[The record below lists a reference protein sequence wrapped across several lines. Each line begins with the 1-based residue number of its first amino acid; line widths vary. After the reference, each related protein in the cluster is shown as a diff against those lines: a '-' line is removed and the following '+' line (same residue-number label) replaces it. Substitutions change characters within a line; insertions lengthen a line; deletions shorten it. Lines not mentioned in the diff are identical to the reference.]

1 MLNIQQ
7 TELLSAIF
15 MQLPNHETSFDKS
28 NHINNNGLII
38 YQRSLIGNA
47 SKAMAITFTTL
58 HSFVGENVFTQ
69 LVQQYLIEELRTD
82 YDWGEFG
89 YNFPDFIAKQIINNA
104 SLLAAMA
111 SLDFMC
117 HQSERSENIEV
128 DLTSLNLL
136 SSHDAYDLKLT
147 LSSGTF
153 ILSSQFPLDVII
165 SEMAELSE
173 ENTGWTLTDV
183 EVKLSEYS
191 LKYQES
197 NIFYFVVWRP
207 NFQAIYAQIDQTEFN
222 WLKAIIYTNN
232 KEDSL
237 GHILDKQ
244 NEQNFSFVEWLP
256 EAIQKQQLNSIKTL
270 SIQ

>member
-1 MLNIQQ
+1 MLNAQQ

-28 NHINNNGLII
+28 SSINNSGLIV

-58 HSFVGENVFTQ
+58 HSFVGEKVFTQ

-89 YNFPDFIAKQIINNA
+89 YDFPNFIAKQIINNA
-104 SLLAAMA
+104 LLLSEIA
-111 SLDFMC
+111 SLDFVC
-117 HQSERSENIEV
+117 HQSERSENVEV

-136 SSHDAYDLKLT
+136 SSHDAYDLQLT

-165 SEMAELSE
+165 NEMAELSE
-173 ENTGWTLTDV
+173 KNTGWTLTDV
-183 EVKLSEYS
+183 ERKLSEYS
-191 LKYQES
+191 LSYQ
-197 NIFYFVVWRP
+197 NGDTYYFVVWRP
-207 NFQAIYAQIDQTEFN
+207 SFKSLYAQIGQTEFN
-222 WLKAIIYTNN
+222 WLKSILYTNT
-232 KEDSL
+232 KEGSL

-244 NEQNFSFVEWLP
+244 NEQTFSFVEWLP

-270 SIQ
+270 SV